1 MMERETTDN
10 HSKNSRPGVLYLIGI
25 VMVAVGILVLA
36 DQYLKTGWL
45 LLAFAP
51 IFGIFF
57 LVEALRMQ
65 RFTFLVIGGLLLGAG
80 LGGFVGMSSLFNRSL
95 AHDIGWLLVFFA
107 TGWVAI
113 AYLSRKILVKPAWWA
128 LVPAGIIFST
138 GIAFLLSDLRVI
150 DFVLWVVSGTGIV
163 LLVWGVYWR
172 LFGLIIPGSLMVTT
186 GPGIYLA
193 WGSSMG
199 LNPLAKTGIMLAI
212 FAIGW
217 ALIIL
222 FSRVVTSKFVWWPLI
237 PTGILAMVGWGLY
250 IGGDPKNATSFIAN
264 TGSIGLIIFGI
275 YLLLLRKGIHR

>member
-1 MMERETTDN
+1 MERETTDN
-10 HSKNSRPGVLYLIGI
+10 HLKSSRPGVLYLIGI

-65 RFTFLVIGGLLLGAG
+65 RFSFLVIGGLLLGAG
-80 LGGFVGMSSLFNRSL
+80 LGGFVGRSSLFSRPL

-107 TGWVAI
+107 AGWGAI
-113 AYLSRKILVKPAWWA
+113 AVLSRKVLVKPAWWA

-138 GIAFLLSDLRVI
+138 GLAFLLSDLRVI

-193 WGSSMG
+193 WGGSMG

-250 IGGDPKNATSFIAN
+250 ISGDPKNATSFIAN

>member
-1 MMERETTDN
+1 MERETTDT
-10 HSKNSRPGVLYLIGI
+10 HTKNSHPGVLYLIGI
-25 VMVAVGILVLA
+25 VMVAVGILILA

-80 LGGFVGMSSLFNRSL
+80 LGGFVGMSSLFSRSL
-95 AHDIGWLLVFFA
+95 AHAIGWLLVFFA

-138 GIAFLLSDLRVI
+138 GIAFLLSNLRAI
-150 DFVLWVVSGTGIV
+150 DFVLWVVSGIGIV

-172 LFGLIIPGSLMVTT
+172 LFGLIIPGSLMITT

-250 IGGDPKNATSFIAN
+250 IAGDPKNATSFIAN